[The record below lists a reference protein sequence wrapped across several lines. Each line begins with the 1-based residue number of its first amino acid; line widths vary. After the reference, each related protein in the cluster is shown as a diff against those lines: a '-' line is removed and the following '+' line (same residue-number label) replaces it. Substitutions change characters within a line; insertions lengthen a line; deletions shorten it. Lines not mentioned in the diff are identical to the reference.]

1 METLII
7 ICLLTIILLLLHDKI
22 IQKRSHSYKTEKQ
35 ANNKKQPNI
44 MGEAKT
50 SLHSVTMTSSERQE
64 NELGFN
70 PSTLDIEY
78 DISENVSLL
87 NPQEEP
93 EYGFNSE
100 PNFIEEEEEEEEEW
114 KKYRIIGEDNS
125 FAQGVTFE
133 ELSTVEMFVKQ
144 NSFTASQKETAAAIV
159 QKTYGTELYTLLEN
173 SMENDSHKI
182 ALLLDN
188 SFNNEGISGSS
199 DMRKSDLND
208 FEIGKFT

>member
-7 ICLLTIILLLLHDKI
+7 ICFMTIILLLLHDKI
-22 IQKRSHSYKTEKQ
+22 IRKQSHSHKTERQ

-50 SLHSVTMTSSERQE
+50 SLHSMTMTSSERQE
-64 NELGFN
+64 NELGFD
-70 PSTLDIEY
+70 PSNLDIEY
-78 DISENVSLL
+78 DISENVNLL

-93 EYGFNSE
+93 EDYNSK
-100 PNFIEEEEEEEEEW
+100 PNFIEEEEEW

-133 ELSTVEMFVKQ
+133 ELSTVQMFMKQ
-144 NSFTASQKETAAAIV
+144 NSFTSSQKETAAAIV

-182 ALLLDN
+182 ALLLEN

-208 FEIGKFT
+208 FEIGKFI

>member
-100 PNFIEEEEEEEEEW
+100 PDFIEEEEEW

-125 FAQGVTFE
+125 LAQGVTFE
-133 ELSTVEMFVKQ
+133 ELSCVEMFMKQ
-144 NSFTASQKETAAAIV
+144 NSFTLSQKETAAAIV
-159 QKTYGTELYTLLEN
+159 QKTYGTELYTLLQN
-173 SMENDSHKI
+173 FMENASFEI
-182 ALLLDN
+182 TQLLDRSLDHREDGGTSKVRN
-188 SFNNEGISGSS
+188 
-199 DMRKSDLND
+199 ND
-208 FEIGKFT
+208 FHIGEFI